1 MCSQGLFLADHHCRG
16 DASQFEVLKNVPDK
30 DRNNRGY
37 VSFGTRE
44 GRENCIEVDSS
55 RAVTLFYR
63 NKICRHGRSEY
74 EEFQTHKPTS
84 WQPRCLIALIEAD
97 SRAKL
102 RDELVEAGRVLTDPL
117 CVFHPLNSFCF
128 FTPHIS
134 EPVSVCLADS
144 CKSTSRQRFL
154 PTRTWKLPQKTAD
167 SATSCAMPTTRILP
181 ARKSTISLARPSRIW
196 RKRASSTSSSC
207 ASTTASPPTG
217 HQRHRHRHL
226 QARLLPDTRGL
237 PRRHSRRKA

>member
-74 EEFQTHKPTS
+74 EEFQPHKPTS

-117 CVFHPLNSFCF
+117 LVQINFTTTLSPNPDMEVAAENCGLGHLLRDAYHADLAGQEEYNLLGQAITNLAQTRKQYELFLRIYNGLSGAPFPLLYHR
-128 FTPHIS
+128 THQIPIS
-134 EPVSVCLADS
+134 M
-144 CKSTSRQRFL
+144 FY
-154 PTRTWKLPQKTAD
+154 
-167 SATSCAMPTTRILP
+167 
-181 ARKSTISLARPSRIW
+181 
-196 RKRASSTSSSC
+196 
-207 ASTTASPPTG
+207 
-217 HQRHRHRHL
+217 
-226 QARLLPDTRGL
+226 
-237 PRRHSRRKA
+237 